1 MAARDLERL
10 GPGVTGISFTVHD
23 VASTAEWICGFDIP
37 VAEVTEAEIILDVD
51 RTWGCEYRFTEHVL
65 TSNTHVTALIS
76 LFHLPK
82 AA

>member
-1 MAARDLERL
+1 MDLRL
-10 GPGVTGISFTVHD
+10 
-23 VASTAEWICGFDIP
+23 DIP

-65 TSNTHVTALIS
+65 TGDARVTALIS